1 MPTKAEIKAL
11 NKNVKLK
18 LRKGDTV
25 QIVAGKDK
33 GQIGMIAAVSPKE
46 HKVIVVQ
53 NDPENAD
60 QKIPLNAVTKHYK
73 AKRQGE
79 RSVRFKMPSPL
90 HISNVMLVDPETG
103 KPTRVGRRKEGDK
116 IVRYA
121 KKSGKTIVDGVDI
134 DLVARR
140 EEEKKNS

>member
-1 MPTKAEIKAL
+1 
-11 NKNVKLK
+11 
-18 LRKGDTV
+18 
-25 QIVAGKDK
+25 
-33 GQIGMIAAVSPKE
+33 
-46 HKVIVVQ
+46 
-53 NDPENAD
+53 
-60 QKIPLNAVTKHYK
+60 
-73 AKRQGE
+73 
-79 RSVRFKMPSPL
+79 L

>member
-1 MPTKAEIKAL
+1 
-11 NKNVKLK
+11 
-18 LRKGDTV
+18 
-25 QIVAGKDK
+25 
-33 GQIGMIAAVSPKE
+33 
-46 HKVIVVQ
+46 
-53 NDPENAD
+53 
-60 QKIPLNAVTKHYK
+60 
-73 AKRQGE
+73 
-79 RSVRFKMPSPL
+79 MPSPL